1 MNMVVCDDDRTFV
14 KIFEDAIK
22 VIMEEKGINCSV
34 FCYDNPVKMLE
45 QTTVQPNTVFFLDID
60 MPQLTGFEA
69 ADTLRKRLGKFDV
82 VFVTNREELVFQ
94 SFEYSPIAFI
104 RKRYFRK
111 ELSQLLNRLFS
122 GYRLQDTVIEV
133 LEQRGKNR
141 VLHNVPLRDILYIDN
156 EKNYVKIITSN
167 AEYSRRSTLN
177 QMEKQLSPFGFIR
190 VHAGFLV
197 NYQYIESFEREYL
210 RLTNRAMIPL
220 SRSKR
225 EKACES
231 WYRLLGGMI

>member
-1 MNMVVCDDDRTFV
+1 MR
-14 KIFEDAIK
+14 
-22 VIMEEKGINCSV
+22 
-34 FCYDNPVKMLE
+34 
-45 QTTVQPNTVFFLDID
+45 
-60 MPQLTGFEA
+60 
-69 ADTLRKRLGKFDV
+69 
-82 VFVTNREELVFQ
+82 
-94 SFEYSPIAFI
+94 
-104 RKRYFRK
+104 
-111 ELSQLLNRLFS
+111 
-122 GYRLQDTVIEV
+122 
-133 LEQRGKNR
+133 
-141 VLHNVPLRDILYIDN
+141 NVPLRDILYIDN
-156 EKNYVKIITSN
+156 EKNYVKIITSD

-177 QMEKQLSPFGFIR
+177 QMEKELSPFGFIR